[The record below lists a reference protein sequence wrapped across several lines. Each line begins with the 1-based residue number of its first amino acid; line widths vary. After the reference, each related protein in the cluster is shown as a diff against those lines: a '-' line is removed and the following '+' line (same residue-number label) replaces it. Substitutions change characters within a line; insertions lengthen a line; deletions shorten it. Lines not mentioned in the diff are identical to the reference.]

1 MSVATGLRS
10 EARAAL
16 GDYRFLVERGY
27 PDRPS
32 IELVGNRYRLTREER
47 NLLFRGVVA
56 EKHAAGRCA
65 KLVTVL
71 QLRERDRRGQRLSLR
86 VDGYNVLYTILAY
99 LRGAG
104 VFICTDCVLRD
115 VSAAHGRRP
124 PAGKLRSAVGLLCEA
139 LGALPAHRAI
149 LLLDAQVRL
158 YYDPAELLR
167 DALAGRGVQA
177 EIRTTAQ
184 ADAELTRAPG
194 DTVVA
199 TSDSVILD
207 RTAAAVFDLARYALE
222 RAFSPVFL
230 DLRREETRPEC
241 S

>member
-1 MSVATGLRS
+1 LRS

-32 IELVGNRYRLTREER
+32 IDLVGNRYRLTREER

-56 EKHAAGRCA
+56 EKHAATRCA
-65 KLVTVL
+65 RLLTARQV
-71 QLRERDRRGQRLSLR
+71 REGGRPGQRLSLC

-99 LRGAG
+99 LRGIG

-124 PAGKLRSAVGLLCEA
+124 PVSKLRRAVGMLCDA
-139 LGALPAHRAI
+139 LGALQPQEAI
-149 LLLDAQVRL
+149 VLLDAQVRL
-158 YYDPAELLR
+158 YYDSAELLR
-167 DALAGRGVQA
+167 EALAGRGLPA
-177 EIRTTAQ
+177 EIRVTAQ
-184 ADAELTRAPG
+184 ADAELMRAPASA
-194 DTVVA
+194 VVA

-207 RTAAAVFDLARYALE
+207 RTTAEVFDLARFALE
-222 RAFSPVFL
+222 REFSPAFI
-230 DLRREETRPEC
+230 DLRREEMRPEC